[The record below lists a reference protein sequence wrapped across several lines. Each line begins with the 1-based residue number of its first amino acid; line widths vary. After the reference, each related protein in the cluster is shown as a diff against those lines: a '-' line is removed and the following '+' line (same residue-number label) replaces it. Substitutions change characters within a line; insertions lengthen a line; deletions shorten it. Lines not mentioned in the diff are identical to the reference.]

1 MRFMPVFLDLNAGE
15 VILAGTGELA
25 AIKLRLLL
33 SAHARVRWHG
43 GTEADLDAM
52 KIVAPHERGRIDL
65 APGDGADAD
74 LSGVIAVLCAGAGQ
88 AGVALAARARKAS
101 VPVNVMDDLANST
114 FIFPAIVDRGD
125 VIVAI
130 GTGGSA
136 PVLARRLRERIEAM
150 LPARI
155 GDLSAF
161 IGKWRKTIHARLP
174 EMSLK
179 RRFWEQVV
187 DGPIGAEVLAGR
199 AGEAEAL
206 LQAIDDPA
214 AYVADSA
221 TGIVAIV
228 GAGPG
233 DPDLLTVK
241 ALRLLS
247 DADLILY
254 DDLVSTEILDRARR
268 DAARVAVGRR
278 RGQPGVGQ
286 DEIHRLMIEGARAG
300 KRVVRL
306 KGGDPFIYGRGG
318 EEIEALREA
327 GVRYV
332 VVPGITSAM
341 GAAAEFEVPLT
352 YRKEAL
358 RVAFVTAHRV
368 EEALSIDWSGFADP
382 LTTLVVYMGI
392 ASAEAVQKGLI
403 DAGRDL
409 ATPAA
414 VFLRA
419 TRTDSASFAGTLN
432 DLPALAAQ
440 AGEGPAL
447 LIVGDA
453 LKHSRPWREAGLAR
467 GLRSFMVAA

>member
-1 MRFMPVFLDLNAGE
+1 MRFMPVFLDLAAGE
-15 VILAGTGELA
+15 VVLAGTGELA

-33 SAHARVRWHG
+33 SANAKVRWHG
-43 GTEADLDAM
+43 GTPGDLDAL
-52 KIVAPHERGRIDL
+52 KITGGERARIDL
-65 APGDGADAD
+65 APGDGVDAD
-74 LSGVIAVLCAGAGQ
+74 LAGVIAVLCAGAGE
-88 AGVALAARARKAS
+88 AGIRLSARARAAG
-101 VPVNVMDDLANST
+101 VPVNVMDDLAHST

-161 IGKWRKTIHARLP
+161 IGKWRKAIHARLP
-174 EMSLK
+174 DMAHK
-179 RRFWEQVV
+179 RRFWEKVV
-187 DGPIGAEVLAGR
+187 DGPIGEQVLAGR
-199 AGEAEAL
+199 DADAMIE
-206 LQAIDDPA
+206 AIDDPA
-214 AYVADSA
+214 AFVAASA
-221 TGIVAIV
+221 VGTVAIV

-233 DPDLLTVK
+233 DPDLLTIK
-241 ALRLLS
+241 ALRALQ
-247 DADLILY
+247 DADLILH
-254 DDLVSTEILDRARR
+254 DDLVSPEILDRARR

-318 EEIEALREA
+318 EEVEALREA
-327 GVRYV
+327 GVHYSI
-332 VVPGITSAM
+332 VPGITSAM

-352 YRKEAL
+352 FRKEAL

-368 EEALSIDWSGFADP
+368 EETLSIDWTGFADP

-392 ASAEAVQKGLI
+392 ASAEAVQKGLV
-403 DAGRDL
+403 DAGRDPK
-409 ATPAA
+409 TPAA
-414 VFLRA
+414 VFVRA
-419 TRTDSASFAGTLN
+419 SRPDSESFTGTIA
-432 DLPALAAQ
+432 DLPALAAK
-440 AGEGPAL
+440 AGDGPAL
-447 LIVGDA
+447 LVIGDVV
-453 LKHSRPWREAGLAR
+453 KHSRSWREAVLPRAI
-467 GLRSFMVAA
+467 RSLMVAA